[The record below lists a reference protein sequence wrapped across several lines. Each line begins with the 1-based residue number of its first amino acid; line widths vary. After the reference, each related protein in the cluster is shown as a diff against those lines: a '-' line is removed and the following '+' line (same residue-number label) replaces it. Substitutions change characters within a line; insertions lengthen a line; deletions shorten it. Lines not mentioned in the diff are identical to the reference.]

1 MNTAHPGGSTP
12 PFDPRAFNPRGG
24 RGPDYSGPRPTLPP
38 QAAQRPRPP
47 APRPSSGVPPRL
59 SRPSSPYAGSPPR
72 FQSGPAP
79 RTWAP
84 RPQPPSWHGA
94 PVPRVPAGNPK
105 SFVDRLMLRGIRG
118 ELVRWPSFQS
128 IRRDN
133 PDVFLYVSFGV
144 ACLLSFVLPQF
155 TPTFG
160 TMAGATLIQ
169 LMGFTIQFV
178 LIYLYIALGTKL
190 AHKFILMMCV
200 IGAVVSLWGAF
211 AFFSLMSLA
220 GGANRL
226 LGEEVVPT
234 GWIAVPLV
242 IYLVMVV
249 VYGWLG
255 VLVHRGMRRL
265 DGHR

>member
-1 MNTAHPGGSTP
+1 
-12 PFDPRAFNPRGG
+12 
-24 RGPDYSGPRPTLPP
+24 
-38 QAAQRPRPP
+38 
-47 APRPSSGVPPRL
+47 
-59 SRPSSPYAGSPPR
+59 
-72 FQSGPAP
+72 
-79 RTWAP
+79 
-84 RPQPPSWHGA
+84 
-94 PVPRVPAGNPK
+94 
-105 SFVDRLMLRGIRG
+105 
-118 ELVRWPSFQS
+118 
-128 IRRDN
+128 
-133 PDVFLYVSFGV
+133 
-144 ACLLSFVLPQF
+144 
-155 TPTFG
+155 
-160 TMAGATLIQ
+160 
-169 LMGFTIQFV
+169 V
-178 LIYLYIALGTKL
+178 LIFLYIALGTKL